1 MAVRAPAVAGRF
13 YDASPE
19 DCLRHLKQ
27 LIPSPEDLPDLPS
40 GVLAGVVPH
49 AGWVFSGS
57 LAAKVFAAIQQ
68 NNHIDTFVLT
78 GSIHVVRTDCALVY
92 DTGQWETPLGRID
105 IDEPL
110 AADILDQNDR
120 HIKAHPQSH
129 TDEHSL
135 EVQVPFI
142 QHLFPGAKIV
152 PIMTPPVPGSESVGR
167 AIAAAVKKSN
177 KKVIVIASTDLTHYG
192 PSYGFTPMGT
202 GPDAL
207 KWASQTN
214 DKFFIDLALSM
225 QADKLVETANLYHNA
240 CGPGAVAAT
249 LTAAKELGATSAT
262 LLAHTTSAE
271 IVAEKYNQSSDDS
284 VGYAAIVFT

>member
-1 MAVRAPAVAGRF
+1 MVVRAPAVAGRF
-13 YDASPE
+13 YDASPK
-19 DCLRHLKQ
+19 DCLGHLKR
-27 LIPSPEDLPDLPS
+27 LIPSASDLPDLSS

-57 LAAKVFAAIQQ
+57 LAAKVFAAVQQ
-68 NNHIDTFVLT
+68 KNHIDTFVLT

-92 DTGQWETPLGRID
+92 DAGQWETPLGRID
-105 IDEPL
+105 IDEEL
-110 AADILDQNDR
+110 AADILDQNDP

-152 PIMTPPVPGSESVGR
+152 PIMTPPVLGSESVGR
-167 AIAAAVKKSN
+167 VIAAAVKKSG
-177 KKVIVIASTDLTHYG
+177 KKVIIIASTDLTHYG

-214 DKFFIDLALSM
+214 DKFYIDLALSM

-271 IVAEKYNQSSDDS
+271 IVAEKYNQSSEDS

>member
-1 MAVRAPAVAGRF
+1 MVARAPAVAGRF
-13 YDASPE
+13 YDAAPQ
-19 DCLRHLKQ
+19 DCLGHLKR
-27 LIPSPEDLPDLPS
+27 LIPSASDLPDLPS
-40 GVLAGVVPH
+40 AVLAGVVPH

-57 LAAKVFAAIQQ
+57 LAAKVFAAIAQS
-68 NNHIDTFVLT
+68 NSVDTFILT
-78 GSIHVVRTDCALVY
+78 GSIHVVRTDLALVY

-105 IDEPL
+105 IDESL
-110 AADILDQNDR
+110 AAEILNQNDP

-129 TDEHSL
+129 TNEHSL

-142 QHLFPGAKIV
+142 QYLFPEAKIV

-167 AIAAAVKKSN
+167 AIAAAVKKSD
-177 KKVIVIASTDLTHYG
+177 KKVVIIASTDLTHYG

-214 DKFFIDLALSM
+214 DKYFIDLALSM

-249 LTAAKELGATSAT
+249 LTAAKELGATSGT
-262 LLAHTTSAE
+262 LLGHTNSAD
-271 IVAEKYNQSSDDS
+271 IIAEMYNKPSDDS